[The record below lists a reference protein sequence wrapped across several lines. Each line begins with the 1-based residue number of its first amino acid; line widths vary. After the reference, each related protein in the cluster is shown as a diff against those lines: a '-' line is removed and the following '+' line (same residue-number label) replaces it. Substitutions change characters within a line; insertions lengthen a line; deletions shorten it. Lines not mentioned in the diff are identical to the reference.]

1 MSSSY
6 VWLGAAAAATAAVT
20 WLGRRGWRTKTG
32 KVRDVMIPSVVTIE
46 ASATLVDA
54 ARQMKEANVGV
65 LPIVDGGILRG
76 IVTDRDL
83 VVRAMAEGVDPART
97 PVVNQLLSGDD
108 PIVAVT
114 DYLKLVPDQISRWV
128 PLTALG
134 TDGYG
139 RSDTRDSLRR
149 FFEVDTA
156 HIVVAVLAAL
166 ARRGSIDPQIV
177 ADALVAYGLDAE
189 AADPAKA

>member
-1 MSSSY
+1 MALTRQLRGVRPGTRPGSPY

-46 ASATLVDA
+46 VSATLVDA
-54 ARQMKEANVGV
+54 ARRMKEANVGV

-97 PVVNQLLSGDD
+97 PVGDCATRDLVCARPDSTIEEAMEVMADCQVGRLPVVDEQSRVVGILTLSSMALRSREGDE
-108 PIVAVT
+108 
-114 DYLKLVPDQISRWV
+114 
-128 PLTALG
+128 ALG
-134 TDGYG
+134 TAKEVSK
-139 RSDTRDSLRR
+139 RSSRAS
-149 FFEVDTA
+149 
-156 HIVVAVLAAL
+156 
-166 ARRGSIDPQIV
+166 
-177 ADALVAYGLDAE
+177 
-189 AADPAKA
+189 